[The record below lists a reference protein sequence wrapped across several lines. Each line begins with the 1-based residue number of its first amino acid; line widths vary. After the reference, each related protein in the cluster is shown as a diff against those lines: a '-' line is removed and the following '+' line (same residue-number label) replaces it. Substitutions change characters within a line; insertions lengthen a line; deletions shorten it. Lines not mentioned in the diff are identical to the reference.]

1 MEFGEAIPVMG
12 ALGRP
17 LAADKHLD
25 EDARPGIMDRESGL
39 GDGTMLNMHAT

>member
-1 MEFGEAIPVMG
+1 MEFGEVIPVMG

-17 LAADKHLD
+17 LATDTHLD

-39 GDGTMLNMHAT
+39 GDRTMLNMHAT